1 MTGWMSTLSWQAGTA
16 SGSFLTG
23 TIIQALITV
32 NNPDYSP
39 TNWQGT
45 LLVFAMVL
53 VLFVAN
59 IWGAKN
65 LPLAQ
70 NLLLV
75 VHIFGFFAVIIVLWV
90 LAPRNTAEIVFTQFT
105 NEGGWSTMGLSLMV
119 GQISAIY
126 GSICNVSPALPSYS
140 ARHILT
146 NLHRRLRRNC
156 PHGRRSQRRGPQ
168 RPQRNVLVVRAQRH
182 PRPRA
187 GNNLPL
193 RPHGRRRRD
202 QRPNLLPLHLG
213 LPPSR
218 VNGRH
223 QRTHH
228 PDPGPGDRLEHQLQR
243 IDVAAD
249 VRVRARQRPAL
260 PRVDRRR
267 APHPPHPRERRRPH
281 LHHLLPAGA
290 DQHRLERRLQRLH
303 LAAGVRTDV
312 QLHGVHLVRAI
323 PADVP
328 SRTAPAG
335 ALVTGQDGR
344 AGERVRRGVLA
355 VCLLLVVLAE
365 RDAGGRDDFQ
375 LGGCVVYGDD
385 GVMRHWILG
394 AGTEDLYWAGCY
406 C

>member
-70 NLLLV
+70 NVLLV
-75 VHIFGFFAVIIVLWV
+75 VHVFGFLAVIIVLWV
-90 LAPRNTAEIVFTQFT
+90 LAPRNTAEVVFTQFT
-105 NEGGWSTMGLSLMV
+105 NQGGWSTMGLSLMV

-140 ARHILT
+140 PRQVLT
-146 NLHRRLRRNC
+146 NSHRRLRRNS
-156 PHGRRSQRRGPQ
+156 PHGRRSQRRRPQ
-168 RPQRNVLVVRAQRH
+168 RPQRNVLVIRAQRR
-182 PRPRA
+182 PRPRDS
-187 GNNLPL
+187 NNLPL
-193 RPHGRRRRD
+193 CPHGRQRRD

-218 VNGRH
+218 VDGRH

-228 PDPGPGDRLEHQLQR
+228 PDPGPRDRLEHQLQR
-243 IDVAAD
+243 LDVAAD
-249 VRVRARQRPAL
+249 LRVRARQRSAL
-260 PRVDRRR
+260 PRLDRRR
-267 APHPPHPRERRRPH
+267 ASHPTHPRERRRPH
-281 LHHLLPAGA
+281 LHPLLPAGA
-290 DQHRLERRLQRLH
+290 DQHRLERRLQRFH
-303 LAAGVRTDV
+303 LPAGVRADV

-328 SRTAPAG
+328 ARTAAAG
-335 ALVTGQDGR
+335 ALVAGQDGR

-355 VCLLLVVLAE
+355 VCVLLVVLAK
-365 RDAGGRDDFQ
+365 RDAGGRDDLQ
-375 LGGCVVYGDD
+375 LGGGVVYRHD
-385 GVMRHWILG
+385 GVLCHWILG
-394 AGTEDLYWAGCY
+394 AGTEDLYWARCY